1 MSAIGGKPDIRGL
14 VKSTG
19 ELANRRAAS
28 RVLLC
33 SNAARGQGGIDG
45 RFGGYLSRNRKEVFY
60 RHPN

>member
-1 MSAIGGKPDIRGL
+1 MSAIGGKADIRGL
-14 VKSTG
+14 VNF
-19 ELANRRAAS
+19 ELRDRRAAS